1 MAENVFEAVKQS
13 VSTREAAAFYGIE
26 VKRNG
31 MACCPFHDD
40 KNPSMK
46 VDQRFHCFG
55 CGEDGDVIDFTAKLF
70 DLSPKEAAE
79 KLAQDFGLIYDS
91 QAPPRRRYVRQKNEA
106 QKFRED
112 RQRCYRVL
120 SDYYY
125 LLKKWE
131 ADRSPRTP
139 EEEPHPRFVE
149 AIQKKTY
156 VEYLLDLFLYESEEE
171 QKAWIAEHTAEITH
185 LERRLKIMAENKPT
199 NRERLREIT
208 DGIEQGI
215 KELFESEKYMR
226 YLSVMSRFH
235 RYSVNNTMLI
245 YMQKPDATLVAGY
258 NKWKDQFER
267 HVKKGEHGIT
277 IIAPT
282 PYKKKIEEQKLD
294 PDTKAPILDKDGKI
308 VTEEK
313 EIEIPMFRPV
323 KVFDVSQTDG
333 KPLPEL
339 ASSLSGNVPNYEA
352 FMEAL
357 RRSAPVPI
365 TFEAM
370 AADTDGYFS
379 ADHQKI
385 AIRQGMSE
393 VQTVSATVH
402 EIAHSKLHNQK
413 KIQIANDEQYQEI
426 ELFEKPGLFS
436 NGRIARDDLPEG
448 VYCYDL
454 RGSDDDPGDPVS
466 VEEKVMVNHAASVL
480 LTEPLELP
488 ETGYLMLTEE
498 EGLNFTGGFSTLA
511 QFLQEQRKDRHT
523 EEVEAESISYA
534 VCKYFGIETG
544 ENSFGYIASW
554 SQGKELKELRASL
567 ETINKTS
574 GTLISDIERH
584 YKEICKERGIDPNAK
599 AEPETAPIEQA
610 ADAVKVSDR
619 QPTGTL
625 TYYAAECMEFPNL
638 GEYHDNLS
646 LEEAIR
652 IYQVIPAERM
662 NGIKGIGFELK
673 DGSDYEG
680 PFPILTGQTIDLDTI
695 QAIDYYRDNPLVQ
708 KAVKEL
714 AAAMPEMEVLG
725 ADANQQ
731 EALFLI
737 DDATYLHIQLCDSG
751 WDYTMYDKETMK
763 ELDGGQLDMPEL
775 SRMKAVFQI
784 CDDNDLDSTS
794 LRHAPLSMIET
805 LQEAAYQQMQAE
817 ASQMT
822 ASAQLP
828 EAQERALDEYPMP
841 DEQVSTPDMQ
851 EYGYTYD
858 GMIPVT
864 RERALELDAAG
875 LTVYV
880 LHEDNTESMVFDP
893 QEIMDHGGLFGV
905 DREEWEKSPQFHEK
919 VMERQEHQQ
928 EREQAFL
935 SQNRDCF
942 AIYQVSRDDP
952 QNVRFMN
959 LDWLKSHDISID
971 RSNYDLIYTA
981 PLRESGT
988 VPEQLEKLYEQFNLQ
1003 KPADFHS
1010 PSMSV
1015 SDIVAIKQ
1023 DGKVSCHYCDS
1034 VGFTQ
1039 IPGFLPENPLKNAE
1053 MAVEDDY
1060 GMIDGIINNGAK
1072 EPTVAELEQQARS
1085 GQPISLM
1092 DLAAAAHREEREKK
1106 KSVMEQLKSQ
1116 PKAEHKK
1123 IAPKKSA
1130 EREI

>member
-13 VSTREAAAFYGIE
+13 VSTREAAELYGIK

-131 ADRSPRTP
+131 ADRSPKTP

-149 AIQKKTY
+149 AIQKKAY

-215 KELFESEKYMR
+215 KELVESEKYMR

-426 ELFEKPGLFS
+426 ELFDKLGLFS
-436 NGRIARDDLPEG
+436 NGRIARDNLPEG

-454 RGSDDDPGDPVS
+454 RGSDYDPGDPVC
-466 VEEKVMVNHAASVL
+466 VEERVVVNHAGSVL
-480 LTEPLELP
+480 LTEPLELT
-488 ETGYLMLTEE
+488 EDGRLMLTEE
-498 EGLNFTGGFSTLA
+498 KGLNFTGGFSTLS
-511 QFLQEQRKDRHT
+511 QFLQKQRKDRHT
-523 EEVEAESISYA
+523 EEVEAESISYT

-599 AEPETAPIEQA
+599 KEPEMAVL
-610 ADAVKVSDR
+610 DA
-619 QPTGTL
+619 
-625 TYYAAECMEFPNL
+625 E
-638 GEYHDNLS
+638 
-646 LEEAIR
+646 
-652 IYQVIPAERM
+652 
-662 NGIKGIGFELK
+662 
-673 DGSDYEG
+673 
-680 PFPILTGQTIDLDTI
+680 
-695 QAIDYYRDNPLVQ
+695 
-708 KAVKEL
+708 
-714 AAAMPEMEVLG
+714 
-725 ADANQQ
+725 ANQQ

-737 DDATYLHIQLCDSG
+737 DDATYLHIQPCDSG
-751 WDYTMYDKETMK
+751 WDYTLYDAASMK

-775 SRMKAVFQI
+775 SCMKAVLQI

-794 LRHAPLSMIET
+794 LRRAPLSMVET
-805 LQEAAYQQMQAE
+805 LQEAAYEQMQAE
-817 ASQMT
+817 ASQVT

-828 EAQERALDEYPMP
+828 EAQEQALDEYPMP

-851 EYGYTYD
+851 EYGYSYD
-858 GMIPVT
+858 GMFPVT

-935 SQNRDCF
+935 SQNRNCF

-959 LDWLKSHDISID
+959 LDWLESHDVSVD

-981 PLRESGT
+981 PLSESGT
-988 VPEQLEKLYEQFNLQ
+988 VPEQLEKLYQQFNLE
-1003 KPADFHS
+1003 KPVDFHS

-1092 DLAAAAHREEREKK
+1092 ALAAATHREEWEKK
-1106 KSVMEQLKSQ
+1106 KSVVEQLKNQ

-1123 IAPKKSA
+1123 TAPKKSA

>member
-55 CGEDGDVIDFTAKLF
+55 CGADGDVIDFTAKLF

-91 QAPPRRRYVRQKNEA
+91 QAPPRRRYVRQKTEA

-112 RQRCYRVL
+112 RQQCYRVL

-131 ADRSPRTP
+131 ADHSPRTP
-139 EEEPHPRFVE
+139 EEKPHPRFVE
-149 AIQKKTY
+149 AIHKKIY

-308 VTEEK
+308 ITEEK

-426 ELFEKPGLFS
+426 ELFDKPGLFS
-436 NGRIARDDLPEG
+436 NGRIVRDNLPEG

-454 RGSDDDPGDPVS
+454 RGSDYDPGEPVC
-466 VEEKVMVNHAASVL
+466 VEERVVVNHAGSVL
-480 LTEPLELP
+480 LTDPLELA
-488 ETGYLMLTEE
+488 ENGRLMLTEE
-498 EGLNFTGGFSTLA
+498 EGLNFVGGFSTLA
-511 QFLQEQRKDRHT
+511 QFLQEQKKDRHT

-599 AEPETAPIEQA
+599 KEPEMAVL
-610 ADAVKVSDR
+610 DA
-619 QPTGTL
+619 
-625 TYYAAECMEFPNL
+625 E
-638 GEYHDNLS
+638 
-646 LEEAIR
+646 
-652 IYQVIPAERM
+652 
-662 NGIKGIGFELK
+662 
-673 DGSDYEG
+673 
-680 PFPILTGQTIDLDTI
+680 
-695 QAIDYYRDNPLVQ
+695 
-708 KAVKEL
+708 
-714 AAAMPEMEVLG
+714 
-725 ADANQQ
+725 ANQQ

-737 DDATYLHIQLCDSG
+737 DDATYLHIQPCDSG
-751 WDYTMYDKETMK
+751 WDYTLYDAASMK

-775 SRMKAVFQI
+775 SRMKAVLQI

-817 ASQMT
+817 VGQMAAS
-822 ASAQLP
+822 SQLP
-828 EAQERALDEYPMP
+828 EAQEQALDEYPTP

-851 EYGYTYD
+851 EYGYFYD
-858 GMIPVT
+858 GMLPIT

-880 LHEDNTESMVFDP
+880 LHEDNTESMVFDS
-893 QEIMDHGGLFGV
+893 QEIMDHGGIFGV

-935 SQNRDCF
+935 AQNRDCF

-1023 DGKVSCHYCDS
+1023 EGKVSCHYCDS

-1085 GQPISLM
+1085 GQSISLM

-1123 IAPKKSA
+1123 TAQKKSA

>member
-13 VSTREAAAFYGIE
+13 VSTRDAAAFYGIE

-46 VDQRFHCFG
+46 LNEEYFYCFG
-55 CGEDGDVIDFTAKLF
+55 CGATGDVIDFTAKLF

-91 QAPPRRRYVRQKNEA
+91 QAPPRRRYVRQKTEA
-106 QKFRED
+106 QQFRED

-120 SDYYY
+120 SDYYH

-131 ADRSPRTP
+131 SDHSPRTP
-139 EEEPHPRFVE
+139 EEKPHPRFVE
-149 AIQKKTY
+149 AIHKKIY

-258 NKWKDQFER
+258 NKWKAQFER

-426 ELFEKPGLFS
+426 ELFDKSGLFS
-436 NGRIARDDLPEG
+436 NGRIVRDNLPEG

-454 RGSDDDPGDPVS
+454 RGSDYDPGEPVC
-466 VEEKVMVNHAASVL
+466 VEEQVVVNHAGSVL
-480 LTEPLELP
+480 LTEPLELA
-488 ETGYLMLTEE
+488 EDGRLMLTEE
-498 EGLNFTGGFSTLA
+498 EGLNFVGGFSTLT

-599 AEPETAPIEQA
+599 KEPEMAVL
-610 ADAVKVSDR
+610 DA
-619 QPTGTL
+619 
-625 TYYAAECMEFPNL
+625 E
-638 GEYHDNLS
+638 
-646 LEEAIR
+646 
-652 IYQVIPAERM
+652 
-662 NGIKGIGFELK
+662 
-673 DGSDYEG
+673 
-680 PFPILTGQTIDLDTI
+680 
-695 QAIDYYRDNPLVQ
+695 
-708 KAVKEL
+708 
-714 AAAMPEMEVLG
+714 
-725 ADANQQ
+725 ANQQ

-737 DDATYLHIQLCDSG
+737 DDATYLHIQPCDSG
-751 WDYTMYDKETMK
+751 WDYTLYDAASMK

-775 SRMKAVFQI
+775 SCMKAVLQI

-794 LRHAPLSMIET
+794 LRRAPLSMVET
-805 LQEAAYQQMQAE
+805 LQEAAYEQMQAE
-817 ASQMT
+817 ASQVT

-828 EAQERALDEYPMP
+828 EAQEQALDEYPMP

-851 EYGYTYD
+851 EYGYSYD
-858 GMIPVT
+858 GMFPVT

-905 DREEWEKSPQFHEK
+905 DHEEWEKSPQFHEK

-942 AIYQVSRDDP
+942 AIYQVSSDDP

-988 VPEQLEKLYEQFNLQ
+988 VPEQLEKLYQQFNLE
-1003 KPADFHS
+1003 KPVDFHS

-1015 SDIVAIKQ
+1015 SDIVAIRQ

-1053 MAVEDDY
+1053 MMLEDDY

-1123 IAPKKSA
+1123 TAPKKSA